1 LESYNWPVSH
11 RDALLEGAKRCLREK
26 GYARTTA
33 RDLVAAS
40 GTNLSSIGYHFGS
53 KEALLAEAFDEVFVE
68 WTAQLNK
75 AAFDSPSANALE
87 RVAASWKTMLD
98 TLPQHESL
106 MLAFV
111 ESIGPSVRSPEL
123 RTQLG
128 EHYQRS
134 RAEVAHA
141 VEQSLGDDARAAGA
155 DSQAIAS
162 FLIAIAD
169 GFMIQ
174 FLVDPV
180 RCPTGDQLVGALGAA
195 LAAAIAGAPPPLAT
209 GR

>member
-1 LESYNWPVSH
+1 MAT

-53 KEALLAEAFDEVFVE
+53 KEALLAAAFDDVFVE
-68 WTAQLNK
+68 WTDTLN
-75 AAFDSPSANALE
+75 AAALDTPAANALE
-87 RVAASWKTMLD
+87 RVTASWKAMLD
-98 TLPQHESL
+98 TLPDHEGL

-123 RTQLG
+123 RARLA
-128 EHYQRS
+128 EHYERVRS
-134 RAEVAHA
+134 EVAEVVAR
-141 VEQSLGDDARAAGA
+141 SLNEEAIAAGA
-155 DSQAIAS
+155 DPDVVAA

-174 FLVDPV
+174 FLVDPARSPSGEELV
-180 RCPTGDQLVGALGAA
+180 RALGAA
-195 LAAAIAGAPPPLAT
+195 IAGLLAPFAPAA
-209 GR
+209 